1 MYTLLALLAVVLVP
15 ALAQMPGSPDHLG
28 FPSQQTTCRVR
39 TIRRSNNNM
48 CPTGYTVVSNGE
60 CCPSQQV
67 NSTGTTCVDKRNA
80 NGVNEC
86 LGWRTYCDNIF
97 YKNFMT
103 ENCPKTCGFC
113 NTATMRPGVSSTIR
127 PGMTTTRPW
136 TNNCTDKLATGG
148 FNECLGWRRFCR
160 NVSYR
165 EFMTENCARTCGF
178 CSSSTMRPGL
188 TSTTRRGTL
197 TSTSRSVTLSNTCTD
212 KLNASGSNACAVWRS
227 YCNDIFYKDFM
238 TENCPQTCGFCTPF
252 SGSSSTLR
260 PGMSSTV
267 RPGMTSRPGSCI
279 DSRSDCPSNR
289 NLCNNYSFRE
299 QMRIQCPR
307 TCGFCQ

>member
-1 MYTLLALLAVVLVP
+1 MYTLLAFLAFLSVS
-15 ALAQMPGSPDHLG
+15 ALAPMPGFPDQFG
-28 FPSQQTTCRVR
+28 PQTFQTTCRGR
-39 TIRRSNNNM
+39 TIGRSINNV
-48 CPTGYTVVSNGE
+48 CPPGHTVISNGE

-103 ENCPKTCGFC
+103 ENCPQTCGFC
-113 NTATMRPGVSSTIR
+113 NTATMRPEVSSTIR

-148 FNECLGWRRFCR
+148 FNECLGWR
-160 NVSYR
+160 SYCNNMFYK
-165 EFMTENCARTCGF
+165 EFMTHNCAQTCGL
-178 CSSSTMRPGL
+178 CASTMRPGV
-188 TSTTRRGTL
+188 TSTLHPGMTTTRPW
-197 TSTSRSVTLSNTCTD
+197 TSPNNCTD
-212 KLNASGSNACAVWRS
+212 RPNANGINACPGWRA
-227 YCNDIFYKDFM
+227 YCNNLFYKDFM
-238 TENCPQTCGFCTPF
+238 TDNCPQTCGFCIPST
-252 SGSSSTLR
+252 GSYPTLR
-260 PGMSSTV
+260 PGMSSTI
-267 RPGMTSRPGSCI
+267 RPGSCI
-279 DSRSDCPSNR
+279 DSRSDCAFNR
-289 NLCNNYSFRE
+289 NLCNNNSFRE